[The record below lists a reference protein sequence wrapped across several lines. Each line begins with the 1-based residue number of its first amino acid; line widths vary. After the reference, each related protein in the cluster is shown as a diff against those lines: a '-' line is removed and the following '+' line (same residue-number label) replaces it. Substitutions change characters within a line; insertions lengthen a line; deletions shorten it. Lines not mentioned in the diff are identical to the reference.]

1 MAEISHTDPQFI
13 MDLTNKFLKMIDDA
27 IKNRPDLMNA
37 KEREFQE
44 IMKKY
49 IGQGNEP
56 MTIIVDKNKYLE
68 FTQYCKD
75 HNLPYTTLGYNE
87 KQEPMFAFRREDAD
101 EIRKAC
107 ESIYLNDPGYASRCT
122 PAEIAHNLVN
132 SSEEFGYVI
141 SPKFDG
147 DMASKPEIIKSKL
160 YDCGISSSNTNEK
173 ICLSAYAA
181 MNSTGKDFNQF
192 NLEMSVKN
200 VFLYK
205 GHSFLPNATEYA
217 KVYANQKI
225 YDDSELTKFIRE
237 CKKGNKMII
246 CNAFDT
252 ARSGYITFDESKQVI
267 EVMDNQRK
275 TVASIPL
282 KGSEQDIKAIL
293 FKFADKIHNMT
304 LVNSNQFKELKQLNT
319 TEQRRREI
327 CHRPRLNEDLAKI
340 KKSEDMTRVLVDGLN
355 IIATQETLK
364 MAKNKNMSKHE
375 MYQCKKDILVAMLN
389 DTYKNAEAENLIDD
403 FKEKD
408 DMLFGTESSQ
418 IHDNII
424 EKLAYCFEKDNDNLY
439 SISREKVSK
448 IAKIEDSP
456 QFIRLRNAEITQHI
470 SELKQRRAE
479 ITNELNAGTHT
490 VQADKE
496 TAYRNAIE
504 KSNLPDNL
512 KNMLNQRDM
521 ENGILA
527 LNKIKNDPSATNEL
541 KADIESIIEAKA
553 TTEVPLTEI
562 EIEDLNEEKAAID
575 VQINTYEMQIVEIS
589 QEEKQTDYNIDLD
602 AE

>member
-1 MAEISHTDPQFI
+1 MAEISHTDPQFM
-13 MDLTNKFLKMIDDA
+13 MDLTNKFLKMIDDV
-27 IKNRPDLMNA
+27 IKSRPDLMDA

-56 MTIIVDKNKYLE
+56 MTIIVDKDKYLE

-75 HNLPYTTLGYNE
+75 HNLPYTIMGYNE
-87 KQEPMFAFRREDAD
+87 KQEPMFAFRAEDAD

-107 ESIYLNDPGYASRCT
+107 ELISLNDPNYASRCT

-141 SPKFDG
+141 SPKFDE
-147 DMASKPEIIKSKL
+147 DMTSKPEIIKAKL

-181 MNSTGKDFNQF
+181 MNSTGKDLNQF

-217 KVYANQKI
+217 KVYASQKM

-237 CKKGNKMII
+237 CKKGNKMMI

-252 ARSGYITFDESKQVI
+252 AKSGYITFDYQKKVI
-267 EVMDNQRK
+267 EVIDAQRK
-275 TVASIPL
+275 TIASIPL
-282 KGSEQDIKAIL
+282 KGSEQEIKALL
-293 FKFADKIHNMT
+293 FKHADKIHNMT
-304 LVNSNQFKELKQLNT
+304 LVNPIQFKELKQLNT

-327 CHRPRLNEDLAKI
+327 CHRPRLNEELNKI
-340 KKSEDMTRVLVDGLN
+340 KKSEDMTRALVDGLN

-364 MAKNKNMSKHE
+364 MVKDKDMSKHE
-375 MYQCKKDILVAMLN
+375 IYQHKKDILVAMLKG
-389 DTYKNAEAENLIDD
+389 TYKNEEAANLISI

-408 DMLFGTESSQ
+408 DEVFGAEASQ
-418 IHDNII
+418 VHDNIVN
-424 EKLAYCFEKDNDNLY
+424 KLTECFEKDNGNLY
-439 SISREKVSK
+439 VISREKVSE
-448 IAKIEDSP
+448 IAKITDSAK
-456 QFIRLRNAEITQHI
+456 FINGRNAEIMQHI

-479 ITNELNAGTHT
+479 ITNELNIGTHAT
-490 VQADKE
+490 QMDKE

-504 KSNLPDNL
+504 NSNLPDNL

-521 ENGILA
+521 ESGILA
-527 LNKIKNDPSATNEL
+527 LNKIKSDPSATNEL
-541 KADIESIIEAKA
+541 KTDIESIVEAKA
-553 TTEVPLTEI
+553 TKEMPLSEI
-562 EIEDLNEEKAAID
+562 EIEDLNEEKTAID
-575 VQINTYEMQIVEIS
+575 AQISTYEMQIVEIK
-589 QEEKQTDYNIDLD
+589 QEEKQADYNIDLD